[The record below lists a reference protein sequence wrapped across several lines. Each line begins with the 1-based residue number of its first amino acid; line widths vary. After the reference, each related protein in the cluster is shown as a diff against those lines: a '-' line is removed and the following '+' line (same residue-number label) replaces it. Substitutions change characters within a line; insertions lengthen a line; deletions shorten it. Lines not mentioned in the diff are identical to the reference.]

1 MSSIAYLS
9 DPTWLATY
17 APGDTAYAGLASSLV
32 SEQSTLSAML
42 APQPPTAS
50 PFFGTTGTLSSST
63 FAAGTSALSAAEA
76 QDPTLASQV
85 EALSSEGQIL
95 NVLA

>member
-1 MSSIAYLS
+1 MSSIGYLS

-42 APQPPTAS
+42 APQPSIGS
-50 PFFGTTGTLSSST
+50 PFFGTPSTLSAST
-63 FAAGTSALSAAEA
+63 FAAGTSALMAAEA
-76 QDPTLASQV
+76 QDPTLAGQV
-85 EALSSEGQIL
+85 STLSSEGQVL